1 MEDTPMCYPGA
12 AAQARLLGSGA
23 TTAAEL
29 LATSVDQLNPLRH
42 VFTDVDLSGARHSAD
57 EADRRLALGE
67 RGALLGL
74 PMAVEDSLPRTAFGL
89 LQAAGAIVI
98 GRTSAAERHR
108 NPAPDFP
115 ATSLDPLVSGTAI
128 AVASGVVSAVL
139 ARRAPGAG
147 QVPAG
152 AVGVVGY
159 QSGGGSG
166 VLARDVSDVEHV
178 LSGLGWRA
186 ERSERPLRIGV
197 SLRGVA
203 VHTRTRAPMR
213 RVVEDVAALLSLHA
227 NEVVD
232 HDPHLAEHGRIL
244 LAPHLTASPRE
255 LALLGKLVPTPF
267 RGLCRA
273 LVSAERAMLDDMFGG
288 IDLLVTPG
296 YTGPAE
302 ATSLPGAVLVRNGAT
317 SPFSPLWRVSGYP
330 AVSVL
335 AGWDADGYPLP
346 VTLVAVPSA
355 EGALL
360 EVARIIEEE
369 RDRTYGSAVA

>member
-1 MEDTPMCYPGA
+1 MEETPMCYPGA
-12 AAQARLLGSGA
+12 AAQARLLTKGA

-29 LATSVDQLNPLRH
+29 LATSMKTLQPLRH
-42 VFTDVDLSGARHSAD
+42 VFTEVDESGARSSALD
-57 EADRRLALGE
+57 ADRRLAAGE
-67 RGALLGL
+67 RGPLLGV
-74 PMAVEDSLPRTAFGL
+74 PMAVEDSLPHTTLSVLR
-89 LQAAGAIVI
+89 AAGAVVV
-98 GRTSAAERHR
+98 GRTSSAELHR
-108 NPAPDFP
+108 NPAPDLP
-115 ATSLDPLVSGTAI
+115 VTALDPLVSGTAV
-128 AVASGVVSAVL
+128 AVASGVVGAVL

-166 VLARDVSDVEHV
+166 VLARDVTDVAHV
-178 LSGLGWRA
+178 LDGLGWTRTFD
-186 ERSERPLRIGV
+186 SPLRIGV

-203 VHTRTRAPMR
+203 VHTRTRPAMR
-213 RVVEDVAALLSLHA
+213 RVVEDVAALLSLHF

-232 HDPHLAEHGRIL
+232 HDPL
-244 LAPHLTASPRE
+244 LSDRARVLLGPHLTASQKE
-255 LALLGKLVPTPF
+255 LELLGKLVPSPL

-273 LVSAERAMLDDMFGG
+273 LVAAERAMLDDMFGG

-302 ATSLPGAVLVRNGAT
+302 ATSLPGVVLVRNGAT
-317 SPFSPLWRVSGYP
+317 TPFSPLWRVSGFP

-335 AGWDADGYPLP
+335 AGWDSDGFPLP

-360 EVARIIEEE
+360 QVARIIEEE